1 MTDQKTTHNDDR
13 VAQIANEMFG
23 ILGHNR
29 WAFCLEN
36 DCYAVSD
43 DGRIFRTCRRQLTKT
58 GNVSEK
64 YGVMPALKGSLD
76 KDGYRVYRMTVDG
89 KKRHMK
95 GHRLAANALLGR
107 RDGLQINHKDG
118 VKSNNELSNLEWVTS
133 AENQKHAIDN
143 GLKTPYKLNTKNQ
156 KVPFYD
162 WTTIYALVKHFGVSR
177 QVLAKRNGVCR
188 QTIDVIVRK
197 VENVMD
203 QANA

>member
-1 MTDQKTTHNDDR
+1 
-13 VAQIANEMFG
+13 
-23 ILGHNR
+23 
-29 WAFCLEN
+29 
-36 DCYAVSD
+36 
-43 DGRIFRTCRRQLTKT
+43 
-58 GNVSEK
+58 
-64 YGVMPALKGSLD
+64 
-76 KDGYRVYRMTVDG
+76 
-89 KKRHMK
+89 
-95 GHRLAANALLGR
+95 LGR